1 MEMQKAQR
9 LVTQMILAAAALFFI
24 LDVTV
29 DVSHHVTSHK
39 AYDVNELLHTLM
51 ECFAVL
57 ALLLAT
63 YQMHRDRHTL
73 VSTLDTQTKRLSS
86 VLSDVEQRLNA
97 LASDRQLT
105 TSEKDVMLLCLKGL
119 SVEDIASARNVV
131 SSTVKVQLS
140 SIYKKFGVKSRSE
153 LLAILLDEY
162 KELNA

>member
-1 MEMQKAQR
+1 MKKTQR

-24 LDVTV
+24 LDVTL
-29 DVSHHVTSHK
+29 DVSHHVTSLK

-57 ALLLAT
+57 GLLLAT
-63 YQMHRDRHTL
+63 YQMHRDRHAL
-73 VSTLDTQTKRLSS
+73 ESTLDTQTKQLSS
-86 VLSDVEQRLNA
+86 VLSDVEERLNA
-97 LASDRQLT
+97 LASDKQLT

-119 SVEDIASARNVV
+119 SVEDIASARNVA